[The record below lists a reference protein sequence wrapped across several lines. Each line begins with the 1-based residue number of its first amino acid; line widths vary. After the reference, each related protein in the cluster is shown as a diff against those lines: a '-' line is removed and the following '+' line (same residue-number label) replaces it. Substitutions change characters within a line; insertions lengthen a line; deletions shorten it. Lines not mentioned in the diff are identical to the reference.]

1 MTVMPGVLTQ
11 GYEVRGGW
19 TPPNHHAV
27 LDSHLT
33 TLYEKAKKQL
43 EGYETALVERK
54 RKAAL
59 LSDGKK
65 MENGHPCVNFVYG
78 NEDGTMYCANVDTF
92 GKSKTG
98 EWYAEEIKK
107 IIERTGNSVP
117 LVLLDSAGECDK
129 ARKILR
135 KWCKTLTAGAC
146 ATHTLDLLFDDIC
159 KLDRFKKMLGTARV
173 ITKVVRNHTKL
184 HAHYVENGGT
194 AIDKWSDTRQVA
206 AMYMVLSLKRN
217 MPKLVALVLSDV
229 FKKWGQSKHKRKTT
243 DYDPMQ
249 GTAGQGKTNEQ
260 LAGIVQKAVQSTE
273 FWQEVDIFITVLE
286 KIYAT
291 LRANDSE
298 VPGTPDIYFRM
309 SSGLA
314 DLQTN
319 EWELPDGTAFKFS
332 PAERKVVLD
341 AYKQRWD
348 MLYNRLHAL
357 GLVLNP
363 LLHSKHKFDGTC
375 MVETRRY
382 IDAYFASESDKAARC
397 HQQLDNFRD
406 KKGEF
411 HGDGAMWSTYLHGPH
426 RLSPISWWRRH
437 AIMSRELLEIAEC
450 SLPMPTSIGSSERVW
465 KVFAWI
471 QCKKRNRLEQ
481 ERASQLAHVH
491 WSLRYHSRQADPCY
505 EEVILPDVTENP
517 MYSTDDVWQ
526 GANSDISDA
535 SNSEDAEDEQE
546 QHEHED
552 QDEDEDEDEHA
563 RLISFLKECN

>member
-1 MTVMPGVLTQ
+1 
-11 GYEVRGGW
+11 
-19 TPPNHHAV
+19 
-27 LDSHLT
+27 
-33 TLYEKAKKQL
+33 
-43 EGYETALVERK
+43 
-54 RKAAL
+54 
-59 LSDGKK
+59 
-65 MENGHPCVNFVYG
+65 
-78 NEDGTMYCANVDTF
+78 MYCANVDTF

-273 FWQEVDIFITVLE
+273 FWQEVDIFVTVLQ

-309 SSGLA
+309 SCHASMQSCHA
-314 DLQTN
+314 SSVR
-319 EWELPDGTAFKFS
+319 LPSAPCQCQPRSAPRSACGRCLRGFKARS
-332 PAERKVVLD
+332 ATVSNKREPRNWRTCTGRCATIHG
-341 AYKQRWD
+341 
-348 MLYNRLHAL
+348 RLIRA
-357 GLVLNP
+357 
-363 LLHSKHKFDGTC
+363 
-375 MVETRRY
+375 TRR
-382 IDAYFASESDKAARC
+382 
-397 HQQLDNFRD
+397 
-406 KKGEF
+406 
-411 HGDGAMWSTYLHGPH
+411 
-426 RLSPISWWRRH
+426 
-437 AIMSRELLEIAEC
+437 
-450 SLPMPTSIGSSERVW
+450 
-465 KVFAWI
+465 
-471 QCKKRNRLEQ
+471 
-481 ERASQLAHVH
+481 
-491 WSLRYHSRQADPCY
+491 
-505 EEVILPDVTENP
+505 
-517 MYSTDDVWQ
+517 
-526 GANSDISDA
+526 
-535 SNSEDAEDEQE
+535 
-546 QHEHED
+546 
-552 QDEDEDEDEHA
+552 
-563 RLISFLKECN
+563 

>member
-1 MTVMPGVLTQ
+1 
-11 GYEVRGGW
+11 
-19 TPPNHHAV
+19 
-27 LDSHLT
+27 
-33 TLYEKAKKQL
+33 
-43 EGYETALVERK
+43 
-54 RKAAL
+54 
-59 LSDGKK
+59 
-65 MENGHPCVNFVYG
+65 
-78 NEDGTMYCANVDTF
+78 
-92 GKSKTG
+92 
-98 EWYAEEIKK
+98 
-107 IIERTGNSVP
+107 
-117 LVLLDSAGECDK
+117 
-129 ARKILR
+129 
-135 KWCKTLTAGAC
+135 
-146 ATHTLDLLFDDIC
+146 
-159 KLDRFKKMLGTARV
+159 
-173 ITKVVRNHTKL
+173 
-184 HAHYVENGGT
+184 
-194 AIDKWSDTRQVA
+194 
-206 AMYMVLSLKRN
+206 
-217 MPKLVALVLSDV
+217 
-229 FKKWGQSKHKRKTT
+229 
-243 DYDPMQ
+243 
-249 GTAGQGKTNEQ
+249 
-260 LAGIVQKAVQSTE
+260 
-273 FWQEVDIFITVLE
+273 
-286 KIYAT
+286 

-314 DLQTN
+314 DVQTN
-319 EWELPDGTAFKFS
+319 EWEPPDGTSFKFS

-341 AYKQRWD
+341 AFKQRWD

-375 MVETRRY
+375 MVETRQY

-471 QCKKRNRLEQ
+471 QCQKRNRLEQ

-505 EEVILPDVTENP
+505 EELILPDATENA

-526 GANSDISDA
+526 HKGANSDIGDA
-535 SNSEDAEDEQE
+535 SNVRTVTLEMSKSSTSTETSP
-546 QHEHED
+546 
-552 QDEDEDEDEHA
+552 DED
-563 RLISFLKECN
+563 

>member
-1 MTVMPGVLTQ
+1 
-11 GYEVRGGW
+11 
-19 TPPNHHAV
+19 
-27 LDSHLT
+27 
-33 TLYEKAKKQL
+33 
-43 EGYETALVERK
+43 
-54 RKAAL
+54 
-59 LSDGKK
+59 
-65 MENGHPCVNFVYG
+65 ME
-78 NEDGTMYCANVDTF
+78 
-92 GKSKTG
+92 
-98 EWYAEEIKK
+98 
-107 IIERTGNSVP
+107 
-117 LVLLDSAGECDK
+117 L
-129 ARKILR
+129 
-135 KWCKTLTAGAC
+135 
-146 ATHTLDLLFDDIC
+146 
-159 KLDRFKKMLGTARV
+159 
-173 ITKVVRNHTKL
+173 
-184 HAHYVENGGT
+184 
-194 AIDKWSDTRQVA
+194 
-206 AMYMVLSLKRN
+206 
-217 MPKLVALVLSDV
+217 
-229 FKKWGQSKHKRKTT
+229 
-243 DYDPMQ
+243 
-249 GTAGQGKTNEQ
+249 
-260 LAGIVQKAVQSTE
+260 
-273 FWQEVDIFITVLE
+273 WQEVDIFITVLE

-314 DLQTN
+314 DVQTN
-319 EWELPDGTAFKFS
+319 EWELPDGTSFKFS
-332 PAERKVVLD
+332 AAERKVVLE

-375 MVETRRY
+375 MVETRQY

-505 EEVILPDVTENP
+505 EELILPDVTENP

>member
-1 MTVMPGVLTQ
+1 LFAGV
-11 GYEVRGGW
+11 
-19 TPPNHHAV
+19 
-27 LDSHLT
+27 
-33 TLYEKAKKQL
+33 
-43 EGYETALVERK
+43 
-54 RKAAL
+54 
-59 LSDGKK
+59 
-65 MENGHPCVNFVYG
+65 
-78 NEDGTMYCANVDTF
+78 
-92 GKSKTG
+92 
-98 EWYAEEIKK
+98 
-107 IIERTGNSVP
+107 
-117 LVLLDSAGECDK
+117 
-129 ARKILR
+129 
-135 KWCKTLTAGAC
+135 
-146 ATHTLDLLFDDIC
+146 
-159 KLDRFKKMLGTARV
+159 
-173 ITKVVRNHTKL
+173 
-184 HAHYVENGGT
+184 
-194 AIDKWSDTRQVA
+194 
-206 AMYMVLSLKRN
+206 
-217 MPKLVALVLSDV
+217 
-229 FKKWGQSKHKRKTT
+229 GQCRR
-243 DYDPMQ
+243 
-249 GTAGQGKTNEQ
+249 
-260 LAGIVQKAVQSTE
+260 
-273 FWQEVDIFITVLE
+273 IFITVLE

-314 DLQTN
+314 DVQTN
-319 EWELPDGTAFKFS
+319 EWELPDGTSFKFS
-332 PAERKVVLD
+332 AAERKVVLD
-341 AYKQRWD
+341 AYKQRLD

-363 LLHSKHKFDGTC
+363 PLHSKHKFDGTC
-375 MVETRRY
+375 MVETRQY

-517 MYSTDDVWQ
+517 MYSTDDVCK
-526 GANSDISDA
+526 GITATLVMLRIVR
-535 SNSEDAEDEQE
+535 
-546 QHEHED
+546 
-552 QDEDEDEDEHA
+552 
-563 RLISFLKECN
+563 RLRMSKSSTSTKTRTRTKTRTSMPG